1 MNFLYPSFLFGLLAV
16 SVPIAIHLFNFRRTR
31 RVFFTNVALLRTVQ
45 TETKSFRRL
54 KHWLILACRCL
65 FLVCLVLAFAQP
77 FIPSKNKMGLSR
89 QGITSF
95 YVDNSYSMQNERNEK
110 RYLDAAI
117 GKLDELLTLFRNAT
131 SLQLLTNDFSAAE
144 QQAGTS
150 ESVRDRVTGIRFA
163 HTPRTLETVYR
174 RQRNLLSS
182 LNPGG
187 RNQLFW
193 FSDFQKSTT
202 GDLSSL
208 KIDTTDR
215 LFIVPMDAQSNRN
228 IYVDSVWLSSPFIRE
243 MQNNSLN
250 VRLINGGRE
259 SIKNLPI
266 RLYLDD
272 AQTSTASAT
281 IPPGGTS
288 LSTGGVSTGGA
299 STGATVSLNFNVTTK
314 GYHRGRIVFE
324 DFPITFDN
332 QYFFVIEASPAVRV
346 LHLFGQKSPV
356 DYVQAVY
363 GNDSLFVRRSFNAQ
377 NFDVGQLKETDLVVL
392 EGVGQVTGTLR
403 TELERFVRQ
412 GGSLTIIPP
421 FTPDV
426 ASYGPFLS
434 ALGVGGLQAIPQ
446 LTGTALPLVPVADP
460 DRRNPFFSDVFQ
472 QSYQS
477 ESLNMPSAAPV
488 WRWSAGE
495 RLLTLREGSPLLTQS
510 RTGGGTG
517 APGRVYML
525 ANPLASQY
533 GNLAEHALFVPVM
546 YRMAALSVRA
556 QRTAYSFDDNLISV
570 PVNNPSERAV
580 YKLKRGK
587 LEIIPVQRI
596 VNNQLLLELPKSSE
610 LAAGQEIEA
619 GYYELQNGQ
628 GKTERLLA
636 FNHGNQESAMDFYSA
651 DELRRSFARQPN
663 VEVFDSVQD
672 GDFVQ
677 VLEQENLGKSLW
689 KYLLLAAL
697 AFLLLEAVLVRFVR
711 G

>member
-1 MNFLYPSFLFGLLAV
+1 MNFLYPSFLFGLMAV

-54 KHWLILACRCL
+54 KHWIILACRCL
-65 FLVCLVLAFAQP
+65 FLACLVLAFAQP
-77 FIPSKNKMGLSR
+77 FLPSKNKLGRAAFGVSR
-89 QGITSF
+89 QGVTSL
-95 YVDNSYSMQNERNEK
+95 YVDNSFSMQNERNTK
-110 RYLDAAI
+110 RYLDIATS
-117 GKLDELLTLFRNAT
+117 KLDELLTLFRNAA

-144 QQAGTS
+144 QQAGTA
-150 ESVRDRVTGIRFA
+150 EAVRDRVTSIRFA

-193 FSDFQKSTT
+193 FSDFQKSTA
-202 GDLSSL
+202 GDLSRL

-215 LFIVPMDAQSNRN
+215 LFIVPLDAQATKNV
-228 IYVDSVWLSSPFIRE
+228 YVDSVWLSTPFIRE

-250 VRLINGGRE
+250 VKLTNAGRE
-259 SIKNLPI
+259 NVKNLPI

-272 AQTSTASAT
+272 TQTSTASAT
-281 IPPGGTS
+281 LAPDGS
-288 LSTGGVSTGGA
+288 
-299 STGATVSLNFNVTTK
+299 ATVSLNFNVTTK

-324 DFPITFDN
+324 DYPITFDN

-346 LHLFGQKSPV
+346 LHLYEQKTIPSGRTA
-356 DYVQAVY
+356 DYVDAVY
-363 GNDSLFVRRSFNAQ
+363 SDDSLFVRRSFNAQ

-392 EGVGQVTGTLR
+392 EGVADVSGTLR

-412 GGSLTIIPP
+412 GGSLAIIPP
-421 FTPDV
+421 FLPNA
-426 ASYGPFLS
+426 ASYGPFLRT
-434 ALGVGGLQAIPQ
+434 LGISNLQV
-446 LTGTALPLVPVADP
+446 LPAPGATPATVPVAEP
-460 DRRNPFFSDVFQ
+460 DRRNPFFRDVFQ

-477 ESLNMPSAAPV
+477 EPLNMPGAAPV
-488 WRWSAGE
+488 WRWNAGE
-495 RLLTLREGSPLLTQS
+495 RLLNLRDGNPLLTQS
-510 RTGGGTG
+510 KVSGGPSFRQGN
-517 APGRVYML
+517 VYML
-525 ANPLASQY
+525 ASPLASAY

-546 YRMAALSVRA
+546 YKMAALSVRA
-556 QRTAYSFDDNLISV
+556 QRTAYSFDDNLVTV
-570 PVNNPSERAV
+570 PVSNPSERAV

-587 LEIIPVQRI
+587 LEIIPVQRT
-596 VNNQLLLELPKSSE
+596 VGNQLLLEMPKSNE

-619 GYYELQNGQ
+619 GYYELQNSQ

-636 FNHGNQESAMDFYSA
+636 FNHGNQESVMNFYSA
-651 DELRRSFARQPN
+651 DELRKSFANQPN
-663 VEVFDSVQD
+663 VEVFDSIQD

-689 KYLLLAAL
+689 KYFLVGAL
-697 AFLLLEAVLVRFVR
+697 AFLLVEVGLVRFMK

>member
-1 MNFLYPSFLFGLLAV
+1 MNFLYPSFLFGLLAI

-65 FLVCLVLAFAQP
+65 FLACLVLAFAQP
-77 FIPSKNKMGLSR
+77 FIPSKNKLGLSR
-89 QGITSF
+89 QGVTSF

-110 RYLDAAI
+110 RYLDVAT

-150 ESVRDRVTGIRFA
+150 ESVRDRVTAVRFA

-193 FSDFQKSTT
+193 FSDFQKSTV
-202 GDLSSL
+202 GDLSRL

-215 LFIVPMDAQSNRN
+215 LFIVPLEAQPTRN
-228 IYVDSVWLSSPFIRE
+228 IYVDSVWLSTPFIRE

-250 VRLINGGRE
+250 VRLTNGGRE
-259 SIKNLPI
+259 NVKNLPI

-281 IPPGGTS
+281 IPPGGS
-288 LSTGGVSTGGA
+288 AA

-346 LHLFGQKSPV
+346 LHLFGQKSPT
-356 DYVQAVY
+356 DYVQTVY
-363 GNDSLFVRRSFNAQ
+363 ANDSLFVRRSFNAQ
-377 NFDVGQLKETDLVVL
+377 NFDVGQLKETDLIVL
-392 EGVGQVTGTLR
+392 EGVSQINGTLR

-412 GGSLTIIPP
+412 GGSLTVIPP
-421 FTPDV
+421 ANPDL
-426 ASYGPFLS
+426 ASYGPFLN
-434 ALGVGGLQAIPQ
+434 ALGVGGLQAISQ
-446 LTGTALPLVPVADP
+446 TAGTAPAPVPVADP

-477 ESLNMPSAAPV
+477 DQLNMPSAVPV
-488 WRWSAGE
+488 WRWNAGD
-495 RLLTLREGSPLLTQS
+495 RLLTLRDGSPMLTQS

-517 APGRVYML
+517 APGRVYVL

-546 YRMAALSVRA
+546 YKMAALSIRA
-556 QRTAYSFDDNLISV
+556 QRTAYSFDDNLITV
-570 PVNNPSERAV
+570 PVNDPSERAV

-596 VNNQLLLELPKSSE
+596 VNNQLLLEIPKSNE
-610 LAAGQEIEA
+610 LAAGQEVEA

-651 DELRRSFARQPN
+651 DELRRAFATQPN

-677 VLEQENLGKSLW
+677 VLEQENLGRSLW
-689 KYLLLAAL
+689 KYFLLAAL
-697 AFLLLEAVLVRFVR
+697 GFLLLEAALVRFMKA
-711 G
+711 

>member
-77 FIPSKNKMGLSR
+77 FIPSKNKLGVSR
-89 QGITSF
+89 QGVTSL
-95 YVDNSYSMQNERNEK
+95 YVDNSFSMQNERNTK
-110 RYLDAAI
+110 RYLDIAI
-117 GKLDELLTLFRNAT
+117 SRLDELLTLFRNAT

-144 QQAGTS
+144 QQAGST
-150 ESVRDRVTGIRFA
+150 ESIRDRVTSIRFA

-193 FSDFQKSTT
+193 FSDFQKSTA
-202 GDLSSL
+202 GDLSRL

-215 LFIVPMDAQSNRN
+215 LFIVPLDAQATKNV
-228 IYVDSVWLSSPFIRE
+228 YVDSVWLSTPFIRE

-250 VRLINGGRE
+250 VRLNNAGQE
-259 SIKNLPI
+259 NVKNLPV

-272 AQTSTASAT
+272 TQTSTASAT
-281 IPPGGTS
+281 LPPGGS
-288 LSTGGVSTGGA
+288 
-299 STGATVSLNFNVTTK
+299 ATISLNFNVTSK

-324 DFPITFDN
+324 DYPITFDN

-346 LHLFGQKSPV
+346 LHLVGQQNGSR

-363 GNDSLFVRRSFNAQ
+363 SNDGLFVRQSFNVQ
-377 NFDVGQLKETDLVVL
+377 NFDVGQLKGTDLVVL
-392 EGVGQVTGTLR
+392 EEVADVSGTLR

-412 GGSLTIIPP
+412 GGSLAIIPP
-421 FTPDV
+421 KNPNMI
-426 ASYGPFLS
+426 SYAPFLS
-434 ALGVGGLQAIPQ
+434 ALGIGNVQSLASASSEPSP
-446 LTGTALPLVPVADP
+446 LPVTEP
-460 DRRNPFFSDVFQ
+460 DRRNPFFRDVFQ
-472 QSYQS
+472 QSYQA
-477 ESLNMPSAAPV
+477 ELLNMPTAAPV

-495 RLLTLREGSPLLTQS
+495 RLLSLRDGSPLLTQS
-510 RTGGGTG
+510 KVGGSTGQLGN
-517 APGRVYML
+517 VYL
-525 ANPLASQY
+525 LASPLESTY

-546 YRMAALSVRA
+546 YKMAALSVQA
-556 QRTAYSFDDNLISV
+556 QRTAYSFGESLVSI
-570 PVNNPSERAV
+570 PVSNPSERAV
-580 YKLKRGK
+580 YKLKHDK

-596 VNNQLLLELPKSSE
+596 VGNQLLFEMPKSNE
-610 LAAGQEIEA
+610 LAAGQEVEA
-619 GYYELQNGQ
+619 GYYELQDGQ
-628 GKTERLLA
+628 GKTQRLLA
-636 FNHGNQESAMDFYSA
+636 FNHGNEESTMDFYSA
-651 DELRRSFARQPN
+651 DELRKAFANQPN
-663 VEVFDSVQD
+663 VEVFDSIQD

-689 KYLLLAAL
+689 KYFLLAAL
-697 AFLLLEAVLVRFVR
+697 AFMLIEIGLVRFMKS
-711 G
+711 

>member
-1 MNFLYPSFLFGLLAV
+1 MNFLYPSFLFGLMAV

-65 FLVCLVLAFAQP
+65 FLACLVLAFAQP
-77 FIPSKNKMGLSR
+77 FIPSKNKLGLSR
-89 QGITSF
+89 QGVTSL
-95 YVDNSYSMQNERNEK
+95 YVDNSFSMQNERNTK
-110 RYLDAAI
+110 RYLDIAI
-117 GKLDELLTLFRNAT
+117 SRLDELLTLFRNAT

-144 QQAGTS
+144 QQAGTA
-150 ESVRDRVTGIRFA
+150 EAIRDRVTSIRYA

-182 LNPGG
+182 LNPSG

-193 FSDFQKSTT
+193 FSDFQKSTV
-202 GDLSSL
+202 GDLSRL
-208 KIDTTDR
+208 QIDTTDQ
-215 LFIVPMDAQSNRN
+215 LFIVPLDAQPTKNV
-228 IYVDSVWLSSPFIRE
+228 YVDSVWLSTPFIRE

-250 VRLINGGRE
+250 VKLNNAGRE
-259 SIKNLPI
+259 NVKNLPI

-272 AQTSTASAT
+272 TQTSTASAT
-281 IPPGGTS
+281 LPPAGS
-288 LSTGGVSTGGA
+288 
-299 STGATVSLNFNVTTK
+299 ATVSLNFNVTSK

-332 QYFFVIEASPAVRV
+332 QYYFVIEASPAVRV
-346 LHLFGQKSPV
+346 LHLFEQKASSSNRTA
-356 DYVQAVY
+356 DYIDAVY
-363 GNDSLFVRRSFNAQ
+363 SNDSLFVRRSFNAQ

-392 EGVGQVTGTLR
+392 EGVSQVNGTLR

-412 GGSLTIIPP
+412 GGSLTVIPP
-421 FTPDV
+421 TVPDRS
-426 ASYGPFLS
+426 SYGPFLQ
-434 ALGVGGLQAIPQ
+434 ALGVGNLQVTASPGLEPNPI
-446 LTGTALPLVPVADP
+446 PVADP
-460 DRRNPFFSDVFQ
+460 DRRNPFFRDVFQ

-477 ESLNMPSAAPV
+477 EPLNLPTSAPV

-495 RLLTLREGSPLLTQS
+495 RLLSLRDGSPLLTQS
-510 RTGGGTG
+510 KAGSQGS
-517 APGRVYML
+517 VYL
-525 ANPLASQY
+525 LASPLTSAY
-533 GNLAEHALFVPVM
+533 GNLAEHALFVPIM
-546 YRMAALSVRA
+546 YKMAALSVRA
-556 QRTAYSFDDNLISV
+556 QRTAYSFDDNLVTI
-570 PVNNPSERAV
+570 PVSNPAERAV
-580 YKLKRGK
+580 YKLKHDK

-596 VNNQLLLELPKSSE
+596 VGNQLLLEMPKSNE
-610 LAAGQEIEA
+610 LAAGQEVEA

-636 FNHGNQESAMDFYSA
+636 FNHGNEESAMDFYSA
-651 DELRRSFARQPN
+651 DELRRAFANQPN
-663 VEVFDSVQD
+663 VEVFDSLQD

-689 KYLLLAAL
+689 KYFLLGAL
-697 AFLLLEAVLVRFVR
+697 AFLLIEVGLVRFMK

>member
-65 FLVCLVLAFAQP
+65 FLACLVLAFAQP
-77 FIPSKNKMGLSR
+77 FIPSKSKLGLSR
-89 QGITSF
+89 QGVTSF

-110 RYLDAAI
+110 RYLDIATS
-117 GKLDELLTLFRNAT
+117 KLDELLTLFRNTT

-144 QQAGTS
+144 QQTGTS
-150 ESVRDRVTGIRFA
+150 EAVRDRVTAVRFA

-174 RQRNLLSS
+174 RQRNLLRS
-182 LNPGG
+182 LNPSG

-193 FSDFQKSTT
+193 FSDFQKSTV
-202 GDLSSL
+202 GDLSRL

-215 LFIVPMDAQSNRN
+215 LFIVPLDAQATKN
-228 IYVDSVWLSSPFIRE
+228 IYVDSVWLSTPFIRE
-243 MQNNSLN
+243 MQNNTLN
-250 VRLINGGRE
+250 VRLVNGGRE
-259 SIKNLPI
+259 TVKNLPI

-272 AQTSTASAT
+272 TQTSTASTT
-281 IPPGGTS
+281 ILPGA
-288 LSTGGVSTGGA
+288 STGGSPESG
-299 STGATVSLNFNVTTK
+299 GATVSLNFNVTTK

-324 DFPITFDN
+324 DYPITFDN

-346 LHLFGQKSPV
+346 LHLFGQKSPA

-363 GNDSLFVRRSFNAQ
+363 ANDSLFVRRSFNAQ

-392 EGVGQVTGTLR
+392 EGVAQVAGTLR

-412 GGSLTIIPP
+412 GGSLTVIPP
-421 FTPDV
+421 TNPDL

-434 ALGVGGLQAIPQ
+434 ALGVGSLQSLAQPAGA
-446 LTGTALPLVPVADP
+446 TPSPLPVAEP

-477 ESLNMPSAAPV
+477 EPLNMPSAAPV
-488 WRWSAGE
+488 WRWNAGQ
-495 RLLTLREGSPLLTQS
+495 RLLNLRDGTPLLTQS
-510 RTGGGTG
+510 RMGGGTG
-517 APGRVYML
+517 SPGSVYVL
-525 ANPLASQY
+525 ASPLASPY

-546 YRMAALSVRA
+546 YKMAALSVRA
-556 QRTAYSFDDNLISV
+556 QRTAYSFDDNLITI
-570 PVNNPSERAV
+570 PVADPSERTV

-587 LEIIPVQRI
+587 LEIIPVQRV
-596 VNNQLLLELPKSSE
+596 VNSQLLLEMPKSNE
-610 LAAGQEIEA
+610 LAAGQEVEA
-619 GYYELQNGQ
+619 GYYELLNGQ

-636 FNHGNQESAMDFYSA
+636 FNHGNQESAMNFYSA
-651 DELRRSFARQPN
+651 NELRQAFARQPN

-677 VLEQENLGKSLW
+677 VLEQENVGKSLW
-689 KYLLLAAL
+689 KYFLLAAL
-697 AFLLLEAVLVRFVR
+697 AFLLAEAVLVRVMK

>member
-65 FLVCLVLAFAQP
+65 FLACLVLAFTQP
-77 FIPSKNKMGLSR
+77 FIPSKNKLGLSR
-89 QGITSF
+89 QGVTSF

-110 RYLDAAI
+110 RYLDVAT
-117 GKLDELLTLFRNAT
+117 GKLDELLTLFRNTT

-144 QQAGTS
+144 QQTGTS
-150 ESVRDRVTGIRFA
+150 EAVRDRVTAIRFA

-193 FSDFQKSTT
+193 FSDFQKSTV
-202 GDLSSL
+202 GDLARL
-208 KIDTTDR
+208 RTDTTDR
-215 LFIVPMDAQSNRN
+215 LFVVPLEAQSTQN
-228 IYVDSVWLSSPFIRE
+228 IYVDSVWLSTPFIRE

-250 VRLINGGRE
+250 VRLTNGGRE
-259 SIKNLPI
+259 TVKNLPV

-281 IPPGGTS
+281 IPPGASAPGG
-288 LSTGGVSTGGA
+288 STASATGV
-299 STGATVSLNFNVTTK
+299 TVSLNFNVTTK

-346 LHLFGQKSPV
+346 LHLFGQKSPA

-363 GNDSLFVRRSFNAQ
+363 ANDSLFVRRSFNAQ

-392 EGVGQVTGTLR
+392 EGVGQVNGTLR

-412 GGSLTIIPP
+412 GGSLMVIPP
-421 FTPDV
+421 ANPDLT
-426 ASYGPFLS
+426 SYSPFLS
-434 ALGVGGLQAIPQ
+434 ALGVGSLQAIPQ
-446 LTGTALPLVPVADP
+446 PTGVAPSPLPVADP

-472 QSYQS
+472 QNYQS
-477 ESLNMPSAAPV
+477 EPLNMPSAAPV
-488 WRWSAGE
+488 WRWSAGQ
-495 RLLTLREGSPLLTQS
+495 RLLNLRDGNPLLTRS

-517 APGRVYML
+517 SPGSVYVL
-525 ANPLASQY
+525 ASPLTSQY

-546 YRMAALSVRA
+546 YKMAALSVRA
-556 QRTAYSFDDNLISV
+556 QRTAYSFDDNLITV
-570 PVNNPSERAV
+570 PVSDPSERSV
-580 YKLKRGK
+580 YKLKRDK

-596 VNNQLLLELPKSSE
+596 VNNQLMLEMPKSNE
-610 LAAGQEIEA
+610 LAAGQEVES
-619 GYYELQNGQ
+619 GYYELKNGQ

-636 FNHGNQESAMDFYSA
+636 FNHGNQESAMNFYSA
-651 DELRRSFARQPN
+651 DELRRAFANQPN

-689 KYLLLAAL
+689 KYFLLAAL
-697 AFLLLEAVLVRFVR
+697 AFLLLEAILVRFVK

>member
-1 MNFLYPSFLFGLLAV
+1 MNFLYPSFLFGLMAV

-65 FLVCLVLAFAQP
+65 FLACLALAFAQP
-77 FIPSKNKMGLSR
+77 FIPSKNKLGLSR
-89 QGITSF
+89 QGVTSL
-95 YVDNSYSMQNERNEK
+95 YVDNSFSMQNERNTK
-110 RYLDAAI
+110 RYLDIAI
-117 GKLDELLTLFRNAT
+117 SKLDELLVLFRNAT

-144 QQAGTS
+144 QQAGTA
-150 ESVRDRVTGIRFA
+150 EAIRDRVTSIRYA

-182 LNPGG
+182 LNPNG

-193 FSDFQKSTT
+193 FSDFQKSTV
-202 GDLSSL
+202 GDLSRL

-215 LFIVPMDAQSNRN
+215 LFIVPLDAQSTKNV
-228 IYVDSVWLSSPFIRE
+228 YVDSVWLSTPFIRE

-250 VRLINGGRE
+250 VKLNNAGRE
-259 SIKNLPI
+259 NVKNLPI

-272 AQTSTASAT
+272 TQTSTASAT
-281 IPPGGTS
+281 LPPGGS
-288 LSTGGVSTGGA
+288 
-299 STGATVSLNFNVTTK
+299 ATVSLNFNVTSK

-332 QYFFVIEASPAVRV
+332 QYYFVIEASPAVRV
-346 LHLFGQKSPV
+346 LHLFEQKASSSNRST
-356 DYVQAVY
+356 DYVDAVY
-363 GNDSLFVRRSFNAQ
+363 SNDSLFVRRSFNAQ
-377 NFDVGQLKETDLVVL
+377 NFDVGQLKETDIVVL
-392 EGVGQVTGTLR
+392 EGVAQVNGTLR

-421 FTPDV
+421 AVPDRN
-426 ASYGPFLS
+426 SYVPFLQG
-434 ALGVGGLQAIPQ
+434 LGIGSLQVTASPGLEPN
-446 LTGTALPLVPVADP
+446 PLPVADP
-460 DRRNPFFSDVFQ
+460 DRRNPFFRDVFQ

-477 ESLNMPSAAPV
+477 EPLNLPTSAPV

-495 RLLTLREGSPLLTQS
+495 RLLSLRDGSPLLTQS
-510 RTGGGTG
+510 KVGSQGS
-517 APGRVYML
+517 VYL
-525 ANPLASQY
+525 LASPLTSAY
-533 GNLAEHALFVPVM
+533 GNLAEHALFVPIM
-546 YRMAALSVRA
+546 YKMAALSVRA
-556 QRTAYSFDDNLISV
+556 QRTAYSFDDNLVTI
-570 PVNNPSERAV
+570 PVSNPGDRAV
-580 YKLKRGK
+580 YKLKRDK
-587 LEIIPVQRI
+587 LEIIPIQRI
-596 VNNQLLLELPKSSE
+596 VGNQLLLEMPKSSE
-610 LAAGQEIEA
+610 LAAGQQVEA

-651 DELRRSFARQPN
+651 DELRRAFASQPN
-663 VEVFDSVQD
+663 VEVFDSIQD

-689 KYLLLAAL
+689 KYFLLGAL
-697 AFLLLEAVLVRFVR
+697 AFLLIEVGLVRFMK

>member
-65 FLVCLVLAFAQP
+65 FLACLVFAFAQP
-77 FIPSKNKMGLSR
+77 FIPSKNKLGLLR
-89 QGITSF
+89 QGVTSF
-95 YVDNSYSMQNERNEK
+95 YIDNSYSMQNERNEK
-110 RYLDAAI
+110 RYLDVATS
-117 GKLDELLTLFRNAT
+117 KLDELLTLFRNAT

-144 QQAGTS
+144 QQTGSS
-150 ESVRDRVTGIRFA
+150 ESVRDRVTAIRFA

-202 GDLSSL
+202 GDLSKL

-215 LFIVPMDAQSNRN
+215 LFIVPLEAKSTKN
-228 IYVDSVWLSSPFIRE
+228 IYVDSVWLSTPFIRE

-250 VRLINGGRE
+250 VKLSNGGGE
-259 SIKNLPI
+259 NVKNLAVQ
-266 RLYLDD
+266 LYLDD
-272 AQTSTASAT
+272 TQTSTASAT
-281 IPPGGTS
+281 IPPGKS
-288 LSTGGVSTGGA
+288 GA
-299 STGATVSLNFNVTTK
+299 ASSATVSLNFNVTSK

-332 QYFFVIEASPAVRV
+332 QFFFVIEASPAVRV
-346 LHLFGQKSPV
+346 LHLYEQKSPS

-363 GNDSLFVRRSFNAQ
+363 ANDSLFVRRSFSAQ

-392 EGVGQVTGTLR
+392 EGVSQVSGTLS
-403 TELERFVRQ
+403 TELQQFVRQ

-421 FTPDV
+421 TNPDLT
-426 ASYGPFLS
+426 SYGPFLS
-434 ALGVGGLQAIPQ
+434 ALGLGGVQNTPASAGATP
-446 LTGTALPLVPVADP
+446 PLVPVADP

-477 ESLNMPSAAPV
+477 DPLNMPSAAPV
-488 WRWSAGE
+488 WRWNAGQ
-495 RLLTLREGSPLLTQS
+495 RLLSLRNGNPLLTQS
-510 RTGGGTG
+510 RVGGGAG
-517 APGRVYML
+517 AQGSVYLL
-525 ANPLASQY
+525 ATPLASQY

-546 YRMAALSVRA
+546 YKMAALSVRA
-556 QRTAYSFDDNLISV
+556 QRTAYSFDDNLITV
-570 PVNNPSERAV
+570 PVNNPSERSV
-580 YKLKRGK
+580 YKLKRNK

-596 VNNQLLLELPKSSE
+596 VNNQLMLEMPKSDE
-610 LAAGQEIEA
+610 LAAGQEVEA
-619 GYYELQNGQ
+619 GYYELLNGQ
-628 GKTERLLA
+628 GKTEQLLA
-636 FNHGNQESAMDFYSA
+636 FNHGNKESSMDFYSP
-651 DELRRSFARQPN
+651 DELRQAFSSQPN

-689 KYLLLAAL
+689 KYFLLAAL
-697 AFLLLEAVLVRFVR
+697 AFLLLEVGLVRFMK

>member
-1 MNFLYPSFLFGLLAV
+1 MNFLYPSFLVGLLAV

-65 FLVCLVLAFAQP
+65 FLACLVLAFAQP
-77 FIPSKNKMGLSR
+77 FIPSKNKLGLSR
-89 QGITSF
+89 QGVTSF

-110 RYLDAAI
+110 RYLDVATS
-117 GKLDELLTLFRNAT
+117 KLDELLTLFRNAT
-131 SLQLLTNDFSAAE
+131 SLQLITNDFSAAE
-144 QQAGTS
+144 QQTGTS
-150 ESVRDRVTGIRFA
+150 EAIRDRVTAVRFA
-163 HTPRTLETVYR
+163 HTPRALETVYR

-193 FSDFQKSTT
+193 FSDFQKSTV
-202 GDLSSL
+202 GDLSRL

-215 LFIVPMDAQSNRN
+215 LFIVPLEAQNTRN
-228 IYVDSVWLSSPFIRE
+228 IYVDSVWLSTPFIRE

-250 VRLINGGRE
+250 VRLTNGGRE
-259 SIKNLPI
+259 TVRNLPV

-272 AQTSTASAT
+272 TQTSTASAT
-281 IPPGGTS
+281 IAPGEGTA
-288 LSTGGVSTGGA
+288 GGA
-299 STGATVSLNFNVTTK
+299 SVPAGAASTAATVSLNFNVTTK

-324 DFPITFDN
+324 DYPITFDN
-332 QYFFVIEASPAVRV
+332 QFYFVIEASPAVRV
-346 LHLFGQKSPV
+346 LHLFGQKAPA
-356 DYVQAVY
+356 DYVQTVY
-363 GNDSLFVRRSFNAQ
+363 ANDSLFVRRSFNAQ

-392 EGVGQVTGTLR
+392 EGVDQVSGTLR

-412 GGSLTIIPP
+412 GGSLTVIPP
-421 FTPDV
+421 ANPDL

-434 ALGVGGLQAIPQ
+434 ALGVGGVQATSPAMGSAPT
-446 LTGTALPLVPVADP
+446 LLPVADP

-477 ESLNMPSAAPV
+477 DPLNMPSAAPV
-488 WRWSAGE
+488 WRWSAGQ
-495 RLLTLREGSPLLTQS
+495 RLLSLRDGNPLLTQS
-510 RTGGGTG
+510 RTSSG
-517 APGRVYML
+517 AGSPGNVYVL
-525 ANPLASQY
+525 ASPLASQY

-546 YRMAALSVRA
+546 YKMAALSVRA
-556 QRTAYSFDDNLISV
+556 QRTAYSFDDNLITV
-570 PVNNPSERAV
+570 PVNNPAERAV
-580 YKLKRGK
+580 YKLKRNK

-596 VNNQLLLELPKSSE
+596 VNNQLVLEMPKSNE
-610 LAAGQEIEA
+610 LAAGQEVEA

-636 FNHGNQESAMDFYSA
+636 FNHGNQESAMNFYSA
-651 DELRRSFARQPN
+651 DELRRTFAGQPN

-689 KYLLLAAL
+689 KYFLLAAL
-697 AFLLLEAVLVRFVR
+697 AFLLIEALLVRLMK

>member
-65 FLVCLVLAFAQP
+65 FLICLVLAFAQP
-77 FIPSKNKMGLSR
+77 FIPSKNKLGLSR
-89 QGITSF
+89 RGVTSF

-110 RYLDAAI
+110 RYLDVAT

-131 SLQLLTNDFSAAE
+131 SLQLLSNDFSAAE
-144 QQAGTS
+144 QQTGTS
-150 ESVRDRVTGIRFA
+150 EAIRDRVSAIRFA

-193 FSDFQKSTT
+193 FSDFQKTT
-202 GDLSSL
+202 AGDLSRL
-208 KIDTTDR
+208 KIDSSDR
-215 LFIVPMDAQSNRN
+215 LFIVPLQAQATPN
-228 IYVDSVWLSSPFIRE
+228 IYVDSVWLSTPFIRE

-250 VRLINGGRE
+250 VRLTNGGNEIVR
-259 SIKNLPI
+259 NLPV

-281 IPPGGTS
+281 IPPRGS
-288 LSTGGVSTGGA
+288 SASTGA
-299 STGATVSLNFNVTTK
+299 TGATVSLNFNVTTK

-324 DFPITFDN
+324 DFPIAFDN
-332 QYFFVIEASPAVRV
+332 QFFFVIEASPAVRV
-346 LHLFGQKSPV
+346 LHLFEQKSST

-363 GNDSLFVRRSFNAQ
+363 ANDSLFVRRSFNAQ

-392 EGVGQVTGTLR
+392 EGVNQVSGTLR

-412 GGSLTIIPP
+412 GGSLAIIPP
-421 FTPDV
+421 AKPDPV
-426 ASYGPFLS
+426 SYGPFLN
-434 ALGVGGLQAIPQ
+434 ALGVGGLQAISQ
-446 LTGTALPLVPVADP
+446 TTGTVPSLVPVAEP

-477 ESLNMPSAAPV
+477 EPLNMPSAAPV
-488 WRWSAGE
+488 WRWNAGQ
-495 RLLTLREGSPLLTQS
+495 RLLSLRDGSPLLTQS

-517 APGRVYML
+517 SPGSVYVL
-525 ANPLASQY
+525 ASPLASQY

-546 YRMAALSVRA
+546 YKMAALSVRA
-556 QRTAYSFDDNLISV
+556 QRTAYSFDDNLVTV
-570 PVNNPSERAV
+570 PVNNPSERTV

-596 VNNQLLLELPKSSE
+596 VNNQLLLEMPKSNE
-610 LAAGQEIEA
+610 LAAGQAVEA
-619 GYYELQNGQ
+619 GYYELRNGL

-651 DELRRSFARQPN
+651 DELRRAFVSQPN

-677 VLEQENLGKSLW
+677 ALEQENLGKTLW
-689 KYLLLAAL
+689 KYFLLAAL
-697 AFLLLEAVLVRFVR
+697 AFLLLEAILVRFVK

>member
-1 MNFLYPSFLFGLLAV
+1 MNFLYPSFLFGLMAV

-65 FLVCLVLAFAQP
+65 FLACLVLAFAQP
-77 FIPSKNKMGLSR
+77 FIPSKNKLGLSR
-89 QGITSF
+89 QGVTSL
-95 YVDNSYSMQNERNEK
+95 YVDNSFSMQNERNTK
-110 RYLDAAI
+110 RYLDIAT

-144 QQAGTS
+144 QQAGTA
-150 ESVRDRVTGIRFA
+150 ESVRDRVTSIRFA

-193 FSDFQKSTT
+193 FSDFQKSTV
-202 GDLSSL
+202 GDLSRL

-215 LFIVPMDAQSNRN
+215 LFIVPLDAQATKNV
-228 IYVDSVWLSSPFIRE
+228 YVDSVWLSTPFIRE

-250 VRLINGGRE
+250 VKLNNAGRE
-259 SIKNLPI
+259 NVKNLPV

-281 IPPGGTS
+281 LPPGGS
-288 LSTGGVSTGGA
+288 
-299 STGATVSLNFNVTTK
+299 ATISLNFNVTAK

-324 DFPITFDN
+324 DYPITFDN

-346 LHLFGQKSPV
+346 LHLYEQQAGPANQPASYV
-356 DYVQAVY
+356 DAVY
-363 GNDSLFVRRSFNAQ
+363 SDDSLFVRRSFNVQ
-377 NFDVGQLKETDLVVL
+377 NFDVGQLKETDFVVL
-392 EGVGQVTGTLR
+392 EGVASISGTLR

-412 GGSLTIIPP
+412 GGSLAIIPP
-421 FTPDV
+421 INPNA

-434 ALGVGGLQAIPQ
+434 ALGISGITTASP
-446 LTGTALPLVPVADP
+446 TDRPTALPVADP
-460 DRRNPFFSDVFQ
+460 DRRNPFFRDVFQ
-472 QSYQS
+472 QSYQA
-477 ESLNMPSAAPV
+477 EPLNMPTAAPV
-488 WRWSAGE
+488 WRWNAGV
-495 RLLTLREGSPLLTQS
+495 RLLNLRDGNPLLTQS
-510 RTGGGTG
+510 RVGAGGTI
-517 APGRVYML
+517 YL
-525 ANPLASQY
+525 LASPLTSTY

-546 YRMAALSVRA
+546 YKMAALSVRA
-556 QRTAYSFDDNLISV
+556 QRTAYSFDENIV
-570 PVNNPSERAV
+570 TIPVTNPSERSV
-580 YKLKRGK
+580 YKLKRDK
-587 LEIIPVQRI
+587 LEIIPVQR
-596 VNNQLLLELPKSSE
+596 VVGNQLLLEMPKSNE
-610 LAAGQEIEA
+610 LAAGQEVEA
-619 GYYELQNGQ
+619 GYYELQNSE

-651 DELRRSFARQPN
+651 DELRRAFANQPN
-663 VEVFDSVQD
+663 VEVFDSIQD

-689 KYLLLAAL
+689 KYFLLAAL
-697 AFLLLEAVLVRFVR
+697 AFLLVEVGLVRFMK